1 MKLKK
6 FIKSETG
13 KNIGLLL
20 LLAFIYL
27 LTYTTTNHFSLWG
40 PWQLSMFNVEKNIP
54 FIPWS
59 VSIYLSVY
67 LLIIIALIIIPKN
80 KFRSAI
86 YGMFGIMIIHGLFF
100 LIIPTTYPRP
110 NFPLDISAIN
120 YYLYKFLIATDLPQ
134 NCFPSQHVSMCIF
147 ISLFIY
153 FINKKI
159 GTIFLIWSL
168 LIIISTLTLKQH
180 YILDVLGGFI
190 LAILANVILQRR
202 NLQSSLF
209 SK

>member
-1 MKLKK
+1 MR
-6 FIKSETG
+6 TN
-13 KNIGLLL
+13 NIINSDATKR
-20 LLAFIYL
+20 LAAIIILIILFL
-27 LTYTTTNHFSLWG
+27 LTYTTTNHFSIWG
-40 PWQLSMFNVEKNIP
+40 PWQLPMFNIEKNIP

-80 KFRSAI
+80 KFKPAI

-120 YYLYKFLIATDLPQ
+120 YYLYKFLIAADLPQ

-147 ISLFIY
+147 LSIFIY
-153 FINKKI
+153 LINKKI
-159 GTIFLIWSL
+159 GAIFLLWSL
-168 LIIISTLTLKQH
+168 LIIMSTLTLKQH
-180 YILDVLGGFI
+180 YILDVLGGLIVAAITNII
-190 LAILANVILQRR
+190 LFRR
-202 NLQSSLF
+202 MSRFFESSR
-209 SK
+209 